1 MAHKELSTRL
11 FASSIPA
18 LLETGKVHGVLRNIK
33 LEPPRADLRGV
44 IQPAAPIA
52 AVMDNDDQSSPL
64 SKSEQPI
71 AVASDTTLPAELGR
85 LESCERNGEVMTK
98 RRKAYPPKYTWFSLY
113 DDQGVGRRRTS
124 KRREDSG
131 SLTGVLPLLG
141 NGDGSE
147 DSSGKN
153 ERYPWRWGWG
163 RRRGSNGRAF
173 PGQEGGGE
181 DEGSDK
187 DGPQAVELLTL
198 KSLEGPGKRLED
210 IKREENRRRRKDV
223 YSYFVMPLVR
233 ALEAQTGTTA
243 WLRKVIPSLD
253 SMLHTV
259 MFILSDEYLDM
270 GKRE

>member
-1 MAHKELSTRL
+1 MR
-11 FASSIPA
+11 
-18 LLETGKVHGVLRNIK
+18 KVHGVLRNIK
-33 LEPPRADLRGV
+33 LEPPRADLRGFV
-44 IQPAAPIA
+44 QPAALVA
-52 AVMDNDDQSSPL
+52 AVKDNGDQSASL
-64 SKSEQPI
+64 SQPEQPI

-85 LESCERNGEVMTK
+85 LESAEANSLNGEVMTK

-124 KRREDSG
+124 KRRNDSG
-131 SLTGVLPLLG
+131 SLTGDLTLLG
-141 NGDGSE
+141 NGDGSIGSGIHSE

-153 ERYPWRWGWG
+153 ERHPWRWGWG

-173 PGQEGGGE
+173 PGQEGGGDE
-181 DEGSDK
+181 EGSDK

-210 IKREENRRRRKDV
+210 IKREESRRRRKDV

-243 WLRKVIPSLD
+243 WLRKVISLD
-253 SMLHTV
+253 SRLHIVVWDRGAPSCVCT
-259 MFILSDEYLDM
+259 
-270 GKRE
+270 